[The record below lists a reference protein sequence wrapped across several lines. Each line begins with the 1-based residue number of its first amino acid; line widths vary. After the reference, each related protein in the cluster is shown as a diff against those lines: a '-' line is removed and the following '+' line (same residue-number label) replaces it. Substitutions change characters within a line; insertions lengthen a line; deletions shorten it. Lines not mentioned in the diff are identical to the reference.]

1 MEEQVNVL
9 KMIDLES
16 GDGQVDAALA
26 ARICWHYFKEGQ
38 TQDVIAQR
46 LKITRKRVNRIL
58 GEARE
63 SGLVQITIAGAT
75 GPCCELEARLEEKF
89 DLRNAVVVP
98 APFGDDDVRDL
109 IGAAAGHYISE
120 HLPPAGT
127 LGITW
132 GGTIKVA
139 AQNLRRRSDDG
150 SRVVL
155 LRRAGGKHCHQ
166 SV

>member
-1 MEEQVNVL
+1 LDAANRVLAEAYRWMEEQVNVL

-75 GPCCELEARLEEKF
+75 GP
-89 DLRNAVVVP
+89 
-98 APFGDDDVRDL
+98 
-109 IGAAAGHYISE
+109 
-120 HLPPAGT
+120 
-127 LGITW
+127 
-132 GGTIKVA
+132 
-139 AQNLRRRSDDG
+139 
-150 SRVVL
+150 L
-155 LRRAGGKHCHQ
+155 LRTRSASGGK
-166 SV
+166 V